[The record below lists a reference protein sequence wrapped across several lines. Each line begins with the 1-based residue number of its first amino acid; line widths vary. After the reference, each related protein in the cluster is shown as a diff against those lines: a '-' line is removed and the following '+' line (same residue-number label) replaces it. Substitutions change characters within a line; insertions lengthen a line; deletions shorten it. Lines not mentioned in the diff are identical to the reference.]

1 MNQEISA
8 MKSLVFAISILFLIP
23 DFSHACSMY
32 KITKDGK
39 TIVGNNED
47 WISPNSKFWF
57 KQGGKDQHD
66 VVYMGQLN
74 EFAQGA
80 MNSQGLVFD
89 GFATDYLA
97 VNNSEGKLSTPI
109 GEAVRNIMRTMS
121 NVSEVRDYLATIDL
135 GFLVTGMIVFV
146 DKTGDYLIVEG
157 EELILGSESEQCFS
171 NFYYSQIEST
181 DEVELANFKNGMKY
195 LSESDG
201 NASIDYT
208 SDVMESMMSQE
219 DLTQYTTVYDLQEL
233 KVRVY
238 LFHDY
243 TNFVEFTLD
252 EKIQEGNHQVMI
264 ADLFPKDSPGYAN
277 YLNYNDPKNPT
288 GFLKNLIGEES
299 LTEEEFEEM
308 GFSWMVNTIGY
319 EWLSDKEDSEGAV
332 EIFKFGTE
340 LMPNNANLFDSLGEA
355 YFTNEDYEKSKLAYE
370 QSLTLN
376 PENEGAKVKLEEL
389 SQLQKK

>member
-1 MNQEISA
+1 
-8 MKSLVFAISILFLIP
+8 MKALLVAISLFVLTP
-23 DFSHACSMY
+23 FCSNACSMY

-57 KQGGKDQHD
+57 ERGGKNRYD
-66 VVYMGQLN
+66 VVYMGQLD

-80 MNSQGLVFD
+80 MNSAGLVFD
-89 GFATDYLA
+89 GFANDYLA
-97 VNNSEGKLSTPI
+97 INNTEGKISIPI
-109 GEAVRNIMRTMS
+109 GEAVRKIMRSMS
-121 NVSEVRDYLATIDL
+121 NVSEVRDYLSTIDL
-135 GFLVTGMIVFV
+135 GFLATGMIVFV

-157 EELILGSESEQCFS
+157 EELILGSEPEKCFS

-181 DEVELANFKNGMKY
+181 DEVKLVNFRNGMKY

-208 SDVMESMMSQE
+208 GEVMESMMSPTGQ
-219 DLTQYTTVYDLQEL
+219 TQYTTVYNLQEL
-233 KVRVY
+233 TVRVY

-252 EKIQEGNHQVMI
+252 DEIQKGDHEVMI
-264 ADLFPKDSPGYAN
+264 AELFPKDSPGYVN
-277 YLNYNDPKNPT
+277 YLKYNDPEDPT
-288 GFLKNLIGEES
+288 GYLKSLIGEKS
-299 LTEEEFEEM
+299 PTEEEFEEM

-319 EWLSDKEDSEGAV
+319 EWLLYKNDSNGAID
-332 EIFKFGTE
+332 IFKFGTE

-355 YFTNEDYEKSKLAYE
+355 YFKNGQFEKSAAAYRK
-370 QSLTLN
+370 SLELD
-376 PENEGAKVKLEEL
+376 PENEGAKQKLKEMAAL
-389 SQLQKK
+389 KKK

>member
-1 MNQEISA
+1 MRALLVTIS
-8 MKSLVFAISILFLIP
+8 VFLLIP
-23 DFSHACSMY
+23 FCSHACSMY

-57 KQGGKDQHD
+57 ERGGKDQHD

-80 MNSQGLVFD
+80 MNSEGLVFD
-89 GFATDYLA
+89 GFANDYLA
-97 VNNSEGKLSTPI
+97 INNTEGKLSIPI
-109 GEAVRNIMRTMS
+109 EEAVRNIMQTMS
-121 NVSEVRDYLATIDL
+121 SVSEVRDYLSNIDL
-135 GFLVTGMIVFV
+135 GFLTTGMIVFV

-157 EELILGSESEQCFS
+157 EELILGSEAEQCFS

-181 DEVELANFKNGMKY
+181 DEVELTNFRNGMKY

-201 NASIDYT
+201 SASIDYT
-208 SDVMESMMSQE
+208 SQVMESMMSPTGQ
-219 DLTQYTTVYDLQEL
+219 TQYTTIYDLQKL
-233 KVRVY
+233 TVRVY

-243 TNFVEFTLD
+243 TNYIEFTLD

-264 ADLFPKDSPGYAN
+264 ADLFPKDSPGYLN
-277 YLNYNDPKNPT
+277 YLNYNDPENPT
-288 GFLKNLIGEES
+288 GYLKNLIGEETP
-299 LTEEEFEEM
+299 TEEEFEEM

-319 EWLSDKEDSEGAV
+319 EWLWDKHDSNGAI

-340 LMPNNANLFDSLGEA
+340 LMPHNANLFDSLGEA
-355 YFTNEDYEKSKLAYE
+355 YFTNEEYDKSQGAYE
-370 QSLTLN
+370 QSLHLN
-376 PENEGAKVKLEEL
+376 PENDSAKQKLEEL
-389 SQLQKK
+389 SKLKMK

>member
-1 MNQEISA
+1 MRALLVTIS
-8 MKSLVFAISILFLIP
+8 VFLLIP
-23 DFSHACSMY
+23 FYSHACSMY

-57 KQGGKDQHD
+57 ERGEKDQHD

-80 MNSQGLVFD
+80 MNSEGLVFD
-89 GFATDYLA
+89 GFANDYLA
-97 VNNSEGKLSTPI
+97 INNNEGKLSIPI
-109 GEAVRNIMRTMS
+109 EEAVRNIMQTMS
-121 NVSEVRDYLATIDL
+121 SVSEVRDYLSNIDL
-135 GFLVTGMIVFV
+135 GFLTTGMIVFV

-157 EELILGSESEQCFS
+157 EELILGSEAEQCFS

-181 DEVELANFKNGMKY
+181 DEVELTNFRNGMKY

-201 NASIDYT
+201 SASIDYT
-208 SDVMESMMSQE
+208 SQVMESMMSPTGQ
-219 DLTQYTTVYDLQEL
+219 TQYTTIYDLQKL
-233 KVRVY
+233 TVRVY

-243 TNFVEFTLD
+243 TNYIEFTLD

-264 ADLFPKDSPGYAN
+264 ADLFPKDSPGYLN
-277 YLNYNDPKNPT
+277 YLNYNDPENPT
-288 GFLKNLIGEES
+288 GYLKNLIGEETP
-299 LTEEEFEEM
+299 TEEEFEEM

-319 EWLSDKEDSEGAV
+319 EWLWDKHDSNGAI

-340 LMPNNANLFDSLGEA
+340 LMPHNANLFDSLGEA
-355 YFTNEDYEKSKLAYE
+355 YFTNEEYDKSQGAYE
-370 QSLTLN
+370 QSLHLN
-376 PENEGAKVKLEEL
+376 PENDSAKQKLEEL
-389 SQLQKK
+389 SKLKMK